1 MRHRTYIGNGRCS
14 ASSYFFMLPLATN
27 STHEKTGLCIKSG
40 FSVLNANQL
49 AITEQAV
56 QPEYGYERLRDDP
69 ARYMQ
74 SERYVCER
82 QKRDDPSCELLA
94 DTVQSS

>member
-1 MRHRTYIGNGRCS
+1 
-14 ASSYFFMLPLATN
+14 MLPLATS

-56 QPEYGYERLRDDP
+56 QPECGCERLHDDP

-82 QKRDDPSCELLA
+82 QKRDDPSCELPA